1 MAEAGVTA
9 MEGCAGAPAWMLAR
23 GLRNRGL
30 HSKLRD
36 GLLLP
41 RSKSLKSSFCEVFNW
56 LILRIA
62 YDYPYND
69 QVAGYF
75 QLERGLILGR

>member
-1 MAEAGVTA
+1 VA
-9 MEGCAGAPAWMLAR
+9 LAR

-36 GLLLP
+36 RLPLAPVEKLEVILL
-41 RSKSLKSSFCEVFNW
+41 EVFNW

-62 YDYPYND
+62 YDDPDND
-69 QVAGYF
+69 QVTSYF
-75 QLERGLILGR
+75 KLERGLIFGR